1 MGVRTTIE
9 RKVKGMFLNVDQHDQ
24 GKVAIK
30 DDSGY
35 SLRYADV
42 CRTIEAFG
50 KLNLPR
56 CVIFCLCENCAGS
69 LVGYLAFENNKQVPL
84 LLGAGMDGELRKN
97 LEAMYAPAY
106 YWVPEAKKRE
116 IGGEEIY
123 QAYGY
128 VLLKTD
134 YEPYP
139 VNPKLSML
147 LTTSGSTGSPKL
159 VRHKYGNLEAN
170 AENVAKVFSWTVDEV
185 GICDLPMN
193 YTMGL
198 NVINSHLVVGASVLM
213 VKANL
218 MDPDFWAF
226 VKAEGGTSF
235 CGVPFSYEV
244 MRRIGFD
251 KMDLPKLHTLAEG
264 GGKLTDKMFKWI
276 AVYAKDSG
284 KRFCATFGTSET
296 SARMAFLDPDLA
308 LEKVG
313 SMGKA
318 IPNGELFL
326 IDEVKSEDGTATG
339 ELGYRGPNVTMGY
352 AACKEDLLKD
362 DEFQGEYHT
371 GDIARRDED
380 GFYYIIGRKGRF
392 LKLFGLRVS
401 LDETERI
408 LKSQYPTADFACTG
422 DDKKMNIFATEQ
434 GLREEIVPFI
444 SRKTNLHNSAFRVF
458 VIDEI
463 PRNDYGKVKFSELEK
478 IAGV

>member
-1 MGVRTTIE
+1 
-9 RKVKGMFLNVDQHDQ
+9 MFLDVDRHDQ
-24 GKVAIK
+24 NKMAIK

-35 SLRYADV
+35 EMTYADV
-42 CRTIEAFG
+42 CRTIREFDA
-50 KLNLPR
+50 LDLPR
-56 CVIFCLCENCAGS
+56 SVIFCLCENCAGS
-69 LVGYLAFENNKQVPL
+69 LIGYMAFENNRQVPL
-84 LLGAGMDGELRKN
+84 LLSVNLDEELRNN
-97 LEAMYAPAY
+97 LETMYQPSY
-106 YWVPEAKKRE
+106 YWMPERKL
-116 IGGEEIY
+116 EEIKGECLY
-123 QAYGY
+123 KAYGY
-128 VLLKTD
+128 VLIKTE

-139 VNPKLSML
+139 LNEDLSML

-170 AENVAKVFSWTVDEV
+170 AANVAKVFSWSVDEK

-198 NVINSHLVVGASVLM
+198 NVINSHLIVGASVLM

-218 MDPDFWAF
+218 MDPAFWEF
-226 VKAEGGTSF
+226 IKENEGTTF
-235 CGVPFSYEV
+235 CGVPFSYEI

-264 GGKLTDKMFKWI
+264 GGKLTDKMFIWL
-276 AVYAKDSG
+276 AEYAKRTG

-296 SARMAFLDPDLA
+296 SARMAFLDPARA

-326 IDEVKSEDGTATG
+326 LDEAENDDGTVTG

-352 AACKEDLLKD
+352 ALCRDDLMKG
-362 DEFQGEYHT
+362 DEFCGEYHT
-371 GDIARRDED
+371 GDIAKRDSE
-380 GFYYIIGRKGRF
+380 GFYFIIGRKGRF

-408 LKSQYPTADFACTG
+408 LKTQYPQTDFVCTG
-422 DDKKMNIFATEQ
+422 DDRRMNIFTTDEALKDQ
-434 GLREEIVPFI
+434 IVPFI
-444 SRKTNLHNSAFRVF
+444 SNKTHLHSSAFKVY
-458 VIDEI
+458 VINEI
-463 PRNDYGKVKFSELEK
+463 PRNEYGKVKFAALNE
-478 IAGV
+478 IAAQR

>member
-1 MGVRTTIE
+1 
-9 RKVKGMFLNVDQHDQ
+9 MFLNVDQHDQ
-24 GKVAIK
+24 SKVAIK
-30 DDSGY
+30 DDSGF
-35 SLRYADV
+35 SLTYADV
-42 CRTIEAFG
+42 CRTIGEFAA
-50 KLNLPR
+50 LDIPR
-56 CVIFCLCENCAGS
+56 SIIFCLCENCAGS
-69 LVGYLAFENNKQVPL
+69 LIGYMAFENNKQVPL
-84 LLGAGMDGELRKN
+84 LLSAGLDEGLRTN
-97 LEAMYAPAY
+97 LENVYQPSY
-106 YWVPEAKKRE
+106 YWVPERKEQE
-116 IGGEEIY
+116 IGGSRIY
-123 QAYGY
+123 AAYSY

-139 VNPKLSML
+139 VHEKLSML

-170 AENVAKVFSWTVDEV
+170 AENVAKVFSWSVDEV

-218 MDPDFWAF
+218 MDPDFWEF
-226 VKAEGGTSF
+226 IRVNEGTSF

-244 MRRIGFD
+244 MRRVGFD
-251 KMDLPKLHTLAEG
+251 KMDLPKLYTLAEG

-276 AVYAKDSG
+276 ATYAKNNG

-296 SARMAFLDPDLA
+296 SARMAFLDPELA
-308 LEKVG
+308 LEKIG

-326 IDEVKSEDGTATG
+326 LDEAANDDGTVTG

-352 AACKEDLLKD
+352 ALSRDDLLKD
-362 DEFQGEYHT
+362 DEFCGEYHT
-371 GDIARRDED
+371 GDIAKRDAD
-380 GFYYIIGRKGRF
+380 GFYFIIGRKGRF

-408 LKSQYPTADFACTG
+408 LKTQYPNVDFVCTG
-422 DDKKMNIFATEQ
+422 DDKKMNIFTTDAALKDE
-434 GLREEIVPFI
+434 LIPFI
-444 SRKTNLHNSAFRVF
+444 SGKTNLHNSAFRVI
-458 VIDEI
+458 VLDEI
-463 PRNDYGKVKFSELEK
+463 PRNDYGKVKFAELEK
-478 IAGV
+478 MAGV

>member
-1 MGVRTTIE
+1 
-9 RKVKGMFLNVDQHDQ
+9 MFLNVDKHSQD
-24 GKVAIK
+24 KIAIK

-35 SLRYADV
+35 SLTYADIR
-42 CRTIEAFG
+42 RTIDEFNA
-50 KLNLPR
+50 LNLPR
-56 CVIFCLCENCAGS
+56 CIIFCLCENCAGA
-69 LVGYLAFENNKQVPL
+69 LVGYMAFENNYQVPL
-84 LLGAGMDGELRKN
+84 LLSAGLDKGLRSN
-97 LEAMYAPAY
+97 LESAYAPSY
-106 YWVPEAKKRE
+106 YWAPERKA
-116 IGGEEIY
+116 EEISGNKIY
-123 QAYGY
+123 SAYGY
-128 VLLKTD
+128 VLLKTS
-134 YEPYP
+134 YEPYSL
-139 VNPKLSML
+139 NEKLSLL

-170 AENVAKVFSWTVDEV
+170 AENVAKVFSWSVDEV

-198 NVINSHLVVGASVLM
+198 NVINSHLVVGASVLL
-213 VKANL
+213 VRANL
-218 MDPDFWAF
+218 MDPDFWEF
-226 VKAEGGTSF
+226 IKVNEGTNF

-264 GGKLTDKMFKWI
+264 GGKLTDKMFRWI
-276 AVYAKDSG
+276 AAYAKNSG

-308 LEKVG
+308 MEKVG

-326 IDEVKSEDGTATG
+326 VDEVINTDGTVTG

-352 AACKEDLLKD
+352 ALCKEDLIKD
-362 DEFQGEYHT
+362 DEFCGEYHT
-371 GDIARRDED
+371 GDIAKRDKD

-408 LKSQYPTADFACTG
+408 LKTQYSNADFVCTG
-422 DDKKMNIFATEQ
+422 NDKKMNIFVTNPVIKD
-434 GLREEIVPFI
+434 EIIPFI
-444 SRKTNLHNSAFRVF
+444 SGKTNLHNSAFRVF

-463 PRNDYGKVKFSELEK
+463 PRNDYGKVQFNVLNE
-478 IAGV
+478 IAGQ